1 MAEIKALPVAHACVD
16 RLDSVV
22 VISLKDVRN
31 IASGQCSIAEFED
44 PEDVART
51 LACIAMDT
59 LNDN

>member
-31 IASGQCSIAEFED
+31 IASGAD
-44 PEDVART
+44 AVLLNLKT
-51 LACIAMDT
+51 LKT
-59 LNDN
+59 